1 MRIASRWVE
10 GLAMLLLPWVVVEA
24 QGVTDLS
31 LTNTASPSPVQ
42 AMTPLTY
49 SMNIFNHGPTVVAT
63 HLRPSSQEVF
73 DGHEGLLAA
82 KVKSGEPF
90 FLRLSKYLTSL

>member
-10 GLAMLLLPWVVVEA
+10 VLAMLLLPWLVVEA

-49 SMNIFNHGPTVVAT
+49 SMNIFNTGPTVVAT
-63 HLRPSSQEVF
+63 GVRVTNTLPPGVTLVSATATQ
-73 DGHEGLLAA
+73 GTC
-82 KVKSGEPF
+82 SGTDP
-90 FLRLSKYLTSL
+90 